1 MAADFRAM
9 AAFNRLWKIAVRSS
23 WKLSHP
29 HFDVFFSPIF
39 HNFAALWLV
48 QIRDHLL
55 YFRSLQRLQ
64 SPPAHT
70 HAHTHQLHQLHLRAR
85 RARELK
91 RFATKPPP
99 AENWKKKPCRP
110 TTEHSVQAW
119 LVRGF
124 RCWPLTFTMHRGQAV
139 RRLHNRS
146 VLQVETLLQLVLL
159 PCC

>member
-29 HFDVFFSPIF
+29 HFDVFFLPYFSQFCRTLVGTDSWPSPLF
-39 HNFAALWLV
+39 
-48 QIRDHLL
+48 QI
-55 YFRSLQRLQ
+55 
-64 SPPAHT
+64 PAT
-70 HAHTHQLHQLHLRAR
+70 PAVPSRAHTHQLHQLHLRAR

-124 RCWPLTFTMHRGQAV
+124 RCWPLTFTMLRGQAV